1 MKKVLRKTLR
11 EILKQLCIIAI
22 KKHSLEIICVGGW
35 YGTDITR
42 EAVYTIL
49 KKSGMTVRRNI
60 HSPQIDFDIPLTILG
75 IRSTPTYI
83 ASWLY
88 QIMLSIIRLI
98 FLRPVASILV
108 LQVNT
113 QDAGIM
119 KYWMSFLESYIVIML
134 NSHVG
139 TLNLE
144 LLLVER
150 LKQVGG
156 LILSN
161 DNIRTKSLGQGKKGV
176 IFFGEQKLNKKPPDF
191 SFSME
196 RVANNVY
203 LTIHHGM
210 EHQVIDKTFPEFI
223 LPFLT
228 AATAITTIYPI
239 SLQEAC
245 SALCSFELPSD
256 KIEKIFHRFLVE

>member
-42 EAVYTIL
+42 KAVYTIL
-49 KKSGMTVRRNI
+49 KKNGKTVRRNI
-60 HSPQIDFDIPLTILG
+60 RSPQVDFDIPLTILG
-75 IRSTPTYI
+75 IRSMPKNVF
-83 ASWLY
+83 SWIY
-88 QIMLSIIRLI
+88 QIILSTLRLV
-98 FLRPVASILV
+98 FLKPVASILV
-108 LQVNT
+108 LQANT

-119 KYWMSFLESYIVIML
+119 KYWMSFLDSRIVIML

-150 LKQVGG
+150 LKEHGL
-156 LILSN
+156 LILTN
-161 DNIRTKSLGQGKKGV
+161 DNIRTKSLAQGRKEGV
-176 IFFGEQKLNKKPPDF
+176 IYFGELNKSSKQPDYYY
-191 SFSME
+191 SME
-196 RVANNVY
+196 RVESNVF
-203 LTIHHGM
+203 LTIHHNQ
-210 EHQVIDKTFPEFI
+210 EQQIIDKTFPEFI

-228 AATAITTIYPI
+228 AATSIT
-239 SLQEAC
+239 
-245 SALCSFELPSD
+245 SFYDIPLE
-256 KIEKIFHRFLVE
+256 